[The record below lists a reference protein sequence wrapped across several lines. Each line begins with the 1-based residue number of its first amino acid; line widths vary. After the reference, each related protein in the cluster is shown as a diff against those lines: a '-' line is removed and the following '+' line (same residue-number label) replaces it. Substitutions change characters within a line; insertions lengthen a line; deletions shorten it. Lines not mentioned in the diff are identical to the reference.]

1 LADTS
6 EVYDSLAR
14 ASNWVTIES
23 FDAKAGAMRP
33 PEEIHRDVLAA
44 IETRVFASILPT
56 GTTS

>member
-1 LADTS
+1 
-6 EVYDSLAR
+6 VYDSLAR

-23 FDAKAGAMRP
+23 FDAKAGGMRP

-44 IETRVFASILPT
+44 IDTRVFASILPT